1 MHEIRFRS
9 SFKGSFLNNSSFYF
23 DEITISDIE
32 EELKKL
38 DSSKT
43 AQESD
48 IPTKINKDNIDIFS
62 PILYQEF
69 NKSIETGKF
78 PSEMKSADVTQVFKK
93 EDRTKKDNH
102 RPISVL
108 PNLSKVFERC
118 IYSKLSLYFD
128 NIYPN
133 TGADLERVLK
143 PKIV

>member
-1 MHEIRFRS
+1 ME
-9 SFKGSFLNNSSFYF
+9 N
-23 DEITISDIE
+23 
-32 EELKKL
+32 L

-48 IPTKINKDNIDIFS
+48 IPTKINKDNIDIFA

-78 PSEMKSADVTQVFKK
+78 PSEMKSADITQVLI
-93 EDRTKKDNH
+93 NY

-118 IYSKLSLYFD
+118 IYSKFSLYFD
-128 NIYPN
+128 TAYPN
-133 TGADLERVLK
+133 TRSKLAHGEIFSRKHHKDLFIMLFN
-143 PKIV
+143 IYICCIFSFCQ